1 MRIPIITRRQFLEAS
16 GVAAAWTMAPTTLRS
31 AFALPQISH
40 KFDDIRS
47 NLLHLINEE
56 REVEKARPL
65 ELDDFATSVATAHAE
80 EMAKNEFV
88 SHWGRNGMKPYQ
100 RYSFAGGYH
109 ATQEN
114 ISAADNT
121 WSMKPEAL
129 KQDTSYLHVRLYQE
143 TPPNDGHRRAI
154 LGPHHTH
161 VGVGIA
167 VEQLRLR
174 VVELFISKYV
184 EFKPVPRI
192 ARPKDVIPLNGSLL
206 TSNYLLNTIEVFY
219 EPLPKTP
226 ELEWLREPRSYALP
240 DESQVLRPIIPPPY
254 EYADKRPGV
263 IQVKSTGEFEA
274 PVTLFK
280 DSPGIYTVVC
290 WLRRNRGEKAFPATE
305 LCIRVENVNP

>member
-31 AFALPQISH
+31 AFALPQVNH

-114 ISAADNT
+114 ISAGRQHLVDET
-121 WSMKPEAL
+121 GGL
-129 KQDTSYLHVRLYQE
+129 K
-143 TPPNDGHRRAI
+143 
-154 LGPHHTH
+154 
-161 VGVGIA
+161 
-167 VEQLRLR
+167 
-174 VVELFISKYV
+174 
-184 EFKPVPRI
+184 
-192 ARPKDVIPLNGSLL
+192 ARHLIPSRS
-206 TSNYLLNTIEVFY
+206 T
-219 EPLPKTP
+219 LPGNP
-226 ELEWLREPRSYALP
+226 
-240 DESQVLRPIIPPPY
+240 
-254 EYADKRPGV
+254 
-263 IQVKSTGEFEA
+263 
-274 PVTLFK
+274 
-280 DSPGIYTVVC
+280 
-290 WLRRNRGEKAFPATE
+290 TE
-305 LCIRVENVNP
+305 